1 LISFLESLRT
11 KLRYL
16 DLKIPASREV
26 TIRVVEFPGCWMT
39 QEQIDDLL
47 AQMRQIVRRGIGQ
60 DLEYGILS
68 GDAERLRYGI
78 VTLLYDKAS
87 GAPIAFNALT
97 AMPLELKGRP
107 INAIHLGLVMVDPG
121 YRTQGLSWVLYG
133 LTCMLIFCRRGFRP
147 IWISNVTQV
156 PAIIG
161 KVAEAFVTAFPN
173 PFEPTRR
180 TFEHVIVARE
190 IMRKHRPVFGVGAE
204 AGFDEQR
211 FVITDS
217 YTGGSDNLK
226 KTFEQAPKHRDERVN
241 ELCHRELDYERG
253 DDFLQ
258 IARLDL
264 ASARKYL
271 MREVPRDSLPAVLY
285 QVGFLVLGQVL
296 MPLAH
301 WLNPALPLGGWRAR
315 ATTRWRQ

>member
-1 LISFLESLRT
+1 
-11 KLRYL
+11 
-16 DLKIPASREV
+16 
-26 TIRVVEFPGCWMT
+26 
-39 QEQIDDLL
+39 
-47 AQMRQIVRRGIGQ
+47 
-60 DLEYGILS
+60 
-68 GDAERLRYGI
+68 
-78 VTLLYDKAS
+78 
-87 GAPIAFNALT
+87 
-97 AMPLELKGRP
+97 
-107 INAIHLGLVMVDPG
+107 
-121 YRTQGLSWVLYG
+121 
-133 LTCMLIFCRRGFRP
+133 
-147 IWISNVTQV
+147 
-156 PAIIG
+156 
-161 KVAEAFVTAFPN
+161 
-173 PFEPTRR
+173 
-180 TFEHVIVARE
+180 VIVARE
-190 IMRKHRPVFGVGAE
+190 IMRKHRPVFGVAAE

-241 ELCHRELDYERG
+241 ELCQRELDYERG

-301 WLNPALPLGGWRAR
+301 WLNPALPLGDLRAR
-315 ATTRWRQ
+315 ASTRWRQ